1 MKKFFVIGN
10 PIDHSL
16 SPKLHNYWFKKN
28 NIEAIYDKKE
38 LNSDNL
44 KNFISG
50 IKEKKIFGINVTV
63 PFKKSVIP
71 FLDKLSPEAETT
83 QSVNTIYLDSEKI
96 IGHNTDIIGFQNSIR
111 DVNYDIKDKKILLLG
126 AGGVAPSIIFALN
139 KMSVSKIFVSNRTK
153 EKAENLKDY
162 FENLIVVDWG
172 EIPSFDM
179 IINATSVGLNN
190 DDRINLDLSKIEKG
204 KFFYDIIYNPEE
216 TEFLKLGKNLG
227 HQTENGKKMFIY
239 QAAESFHIWH
249 GVKPNVDE
257 DTNKIL
263 NQ

>member
-10 PIDHSL
+10 PIKHSL
-16 SPKLHNYWFKKN
+16 SPKLHNHWFKKN
-28 NIEAIYDKKE
+28 NIKAFYDKKE
-38 LNSDNL
+38 LDSDNL
-44 KNFISG
+44 KDFILE
-50 IKEKKIFGINVTV
+50 IKEKKIFGINVTI

-71 FLDKLSPEAETT
+71 FLDKLSLEAETT
-83 QSVNTIYLDSEKI
+83 QSVNTIYLDTNKI
-96 IGHNTDIIGFQNSIR
+96 VGHNTDIIGFQNSLR
-111 DVNYDIKDKKILLLG
+111 DTNYNIKDKKILLLG

-139 KMSVSKIFVSNRTK
+139 KLRVSKIFISNRTK
-153 EKAENLKDY
+153 KKAENLKDY
-162 FENLIVVDWG
+162 FKNLIVVDWG

-179 IINATSVGLNN
+179 IINATSIGLNIN
-190 DDRINLDLSKIEKG
+190 DRMNLDFSKIEKG

-249 GVKPNVDE
+249 GMKPNIDE

>member
-1 MKKFFVIGN
+1 M
-10 PIDHSL
+10 
-16 SPKLHNYWFKKN
+16 
-28 NIEAIYDKKE
+28 
-38 LNSDNL
+38 
-44 KNFISG
+44 
-50 IKEKKIFGINVTV
+50 
-63 PFKKSVIP
+63 
-71 FLDKLSPEAETT
+71 
-83 QSVNTIYLDSEKI
+83 
-96 IGHNTDIIGFQNSIR
+96 
-111 DVNYDIKDKKILLLG
+111 G

-227 HQTENGKKMFIY
+227 HQTENGK
-239 QAAESFHIWH
+239 
-249 GVKPNVDE
+249 NVY
-257 DTNKIL
+257 L
-263 NQ
+263 SSR

>member
-83 QSVNTIYLDSEKI
+83 QSVNTIYLDSEKV
-96 IGHNTDIIGFQNSIR
+96 IGHNTDVIGFQNSIR
-111 DVNYDIKDKKILLLG
+111 NVSYDIKDKKILLLG

-162 FENLIVVDWG
+162 FEVIKNR
-172 EIPSFDM
+172 F
-179 IINATSVGLNN
+179 IIIDSTSVGLNN